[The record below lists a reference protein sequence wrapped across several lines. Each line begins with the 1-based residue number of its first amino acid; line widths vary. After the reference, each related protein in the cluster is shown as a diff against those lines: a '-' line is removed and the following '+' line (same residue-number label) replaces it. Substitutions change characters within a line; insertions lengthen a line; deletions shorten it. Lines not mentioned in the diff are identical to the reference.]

1 MSKLAK
7 VGLAAAGVLAAQ
19 EVWRRAREKDLRGDV
34 ALITG
39 AGTGIGREMALLL
52 AEAGCTLVLW
62 GRREGPLLEVA
73 EEIKALAAADPTGSI
88 SSIVRVDTVDVG
100 VHPAVEAAAAAVLA
114 DLGRV
119 DLLINNA
126 GVHEGPG
133 ALDRTPDEIQA
144 VFDVNVMSHIWTLK
158 GFLPSMME
166 RDHGHV
172 VTVGSAAGTL
182 GESETGI

>member
-1 MSKLAK
+1 MSSLAK

-19 EVWRRAREKDLRGDV
+19 EVWRRTREKDLRGDI

-62 GRREGPLLEVA
+62 GRREGPLLSVA

-88 SSIVRVDTVDVG
+88 SSVVRIDTVDVG
-100 VHPAVEAAAAAVLA
+100 VFEAVEAAAAAVLA
-114 DLGRV
+114 GLGRV

-133 ALDRTPDEIQA
+133 QSTSDPPAVCDLWGHLREIA
-144 VFDVNVMSHIWTLK
+144 CDFRPIL
-158 GFLPSMME
+158 
-166 RDHGHV
+166 
-172 VTVGSAAGTL
+172 
-182 GESETGI
+182 